1 MNPFASLVT
10 IMSTKKEKVGTSSSE
25 RVKSVTDSDAGNAGN
40 AEVFGQHGLVSR
52 PAKNARGVRL
62 RIGNLNIIISA
73 FRYDV
78 DAPDNPGETKLY
90 STDADGAEKST
101 HVLTDDGKHVFNGGE
116 DFAVRFSALETAFNQ
131 LKSDHNGHVHVETG
145 ASTNVPTVLSTASIA
160 DAKVRD
166 MMVPTKA
173 QE

>member
-1 MNPFASLVT
+1 MNILASLVT
-10 IMSTKKEKVGTSSSE
+10 IMSTKKEKIGSSESEAVKAVTETSS
-25 RVKSVTDSDAGNAGN
+25 GNDGT
-40 AEVFGQHGLVSR
+40 AEVYGMFGSVSR
-52 PAKNARGVRL
+52 PPKGTKGIRL
-62 RIGNLNIIISA
+62 RIGSLNIIIAA

-78 DAPDNPGETKLY
+78 AAPDNPGETKLY
-90 STDADGAEKST
+90 STDAEGAEKST

-166 MMVPTKA
+166 VMVPTKA
-173 QE
+173 AE